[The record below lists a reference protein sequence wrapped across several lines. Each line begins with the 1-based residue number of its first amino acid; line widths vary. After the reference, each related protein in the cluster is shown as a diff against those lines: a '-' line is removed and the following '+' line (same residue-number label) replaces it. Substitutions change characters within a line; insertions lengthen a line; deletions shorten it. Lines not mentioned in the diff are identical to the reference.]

1 MSCTSVHL
9 VRKKGDIFHPT
20 LSLDGCVRT
29 LDESVFYAPGYDFL
43 RNSCQSFS
51 KDEEG
56 PFRVSG
62 RLDLYYRHLLGSGR

>member
-20 LSLDGCVRT
+20 LSLDGCIRA
-29 LDESVFYAPGYDFL
+29 LDESIFYAPGYDFL
-43 RNSCQSFS
+43 RSGSQSFS

-56 PFRVSG
+56 TFRVNG
-62 RLDLYYRHLLGSGR
+62 RLYLY